1 MGTGN
6 WTWAGASSLQLLSLG
21 KGIHRTDLGLGL
33 WASWW
38 SGTLILTNF
47 KARVWRWKLACSD
60 ANENGSISLVW
71 RAGLWCRPWTGPG
84 PWGCGL
90 QRCGLCCWIRGWAG
104 WRISVHQQL
113 WTGSHLTL
121 EKETCSASGTHHG
134 QKHWFCNLGSALWKE
149 LMRKRWRNTWNVNLR
164 WL

>member
-1 MGTGN
+1 MSGSFLTAITVIRERNPPHRPGP
-6 WTWAGASSLQLLSLG
+6 GSLSLMVEW
-21 KGIHRTDLGLGL
+21 D
-33 WASWW
+33 ADSD
-38 SGTLILTNF
+38 
-47 KARVWRWKLACSD
+47 KLQSSCVKVKLVCSD

-121 EKETCSASGTHHG
+121 EKESCSASGTHHG
-134 QKHWFCNLGSALWKE
+134 QKHWFCNLGSAPWKE